1 MSITFNGI
9 GSGLDID
16 SIVGAIV
23 NAERAP
29 TENRLNR
36 LETSTTEELSAIGQL
51 NSALNTFL
59 ESVEG
64 LGEASLFQSRSVSVG
79 DRDLLD
85 TTVEDTAEAA
95 SYQIQIEQVATA
107 EKIATQAVT
116 SGTTEVGTGTL
127 NVYLGSNSFA
137 VDITSENN
145 TLSEIR
151 DAINDSE
158 NNLGVRAS
166 IINDDDGARLVLTS
180 ESTGVEN
187 TVSVTVDDDD
197 GDDRDA
203 STGLSQLVYDPTDIE
218 TVGDGGVTH
227 TGLELNS
234 AQDAI
239 VHIDGLT
246 ATSASNEISGVIEGV
261 TLNVLDA
268 QNSDDFT
275 NGDTINLT
283 VGNDTQSTKSA
294 IENFVEVYNGFI
306 DVVDQLTVV
315 VVNDGNT
322 GNLTGA
328 LTGDSTVRN
337 IVSTIRNQLSI
348 GVDSN
353 PDDFQFLVNLGLSTD
368 QEGRLTIDESTLNNA
383 LDNNYDS
390 ITNLFSG
397 DGALSERL
405 TDTLSGYTGSAG
417 VIELRQQGLQTT
429 LNGIDDQREALE
441 RRISLTEDRL
451 YAQYRAADA
460 LVGQLNS
467 TLNFL
472 TNSLQA
478 NRSNNDD
485 N

>member
-16 SIVGAIV
+16 AIVGAIV

-36 LETSTTEELSAIGQL
+36 LEESTTEELSAIGQL
-51 NSALNTFL
+51 NSALNTFIDSA
-59 ESVEG
+59 ED
-64 LGEASLFQSRSVSVG
+64 LGEASLFQGRSVSIG

-85 TTVEDTAEAA
+85 ASAEDTAEAA
-95 SYQIQIEQVATA
+95 TYQIQIEQIATA
-107 EKIATQAVT
+107 QKVATQAV
-116 SGTTEVGTGTL
+116 SAGTTEVGTGTI

-151 DAINDSE
+151 DSINNSD
-158 NNLGVRAS
+158 NNIGVRAS
-166 IINDDDGARLVLTS
+166 IINDDTGARLVLTS
-180 ESTGVEN
+180 QDAGVSN
-187 TVSVTVDDDD
+187 TIAVTVDDDD
-197 GDDRDA
+197 GDDRD
-203 STGLSQLVYDPTDIE
+203 STVGLSQLVYDPTDIE
-218 TVGDGGVTH
+218 SVGDGGVIH
-227 TGLELNS
+227 TGLELNA
-234 AQDAI
+234 AQNAI

-246 ATSASNEISGVIEGV
+246 VTSESNDISGVIEGV
-261 TLNVLDA
+261 SLNVLDA
-268 QNSDDFT
+268 QDNDDFT

-283 VGNDTQSTKSA
+283 IGNDTQGTKSA

-306 DVVDQLTVV
+306 DVVDQLTLV

-337 IVSTIRNQLSI
+337 IVSSIRSQLSI
-348 GVDSN
+348 GVESN
-353 PDDFQFLVNLGLSTD
+353 PSDFQFLVNLGLSTD
-368 QEGRLTIDESTLNNA
+368 QEGRLTLDDTTLNNA

-397 DGALSERL
+397 EGALSERL
-405 TDTLSGYTGSAG
+405 TNSLSGYTGATG
-417 VIELRQQGLQTT
+417 VIELRQEGLQTT
-429 LNGIDDQREALE
+429 LNSIDDQREALE
-441 RRISLTEDRL
+441 RRITLTEERL
-451 YAQYRAADA
+451 FAQYRAADA
-460 LVGQLNS
+460 LVGELNN

-472 TNSLQA
+472 TTSLSA
-478 NRSNNDD
+478 NNRDD